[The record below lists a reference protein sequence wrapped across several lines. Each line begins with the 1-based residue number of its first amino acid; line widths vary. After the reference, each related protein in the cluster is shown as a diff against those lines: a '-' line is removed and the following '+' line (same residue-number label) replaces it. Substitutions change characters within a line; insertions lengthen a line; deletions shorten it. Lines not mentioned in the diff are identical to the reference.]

1 MSTLRISTWALEKIA
16 SRAGATLYGPKDGA
30 VDSVSTD
37 TRAIGQ
43 GALFVALRGERFDGH
58 RFVDAAFEGGAAAAI
73 VDRAW
78 WDSRVDGEPSHPL
91 LVVDDTLDALTR
103 LGHALWQEATVEGL
117 HTVAVTGSN
126 GKTTTKELLSALWS
140 TRGKVWA
147 TPGNLNNHIGVPL
160 TLCALPE
167 DCDHLICE
175 MGANHV
181 GEIAHLVRLAPGA
194 ARVITSIGSAHL
206 EGFGSIEGIRRGKSE
221 IFEQADADTCAVFP
235 YGEKDKLVLEG
246 FPGERWSFGAEEGAR
261 VRVVSLRERA
271 PGEPPGMDVSLEV
284 DSRYLTLSLP
294 LLGMHN
300 ATNLAAALATL
311 AAGEVELDEAALN
324 EALARLMLPGGRFRQ
339 LVVRG
344 VHILD
349 DAYNANPSSVR
360 ASVEAFER
368 WAAARHCEGRYAVLS
383 EMLELGEG
391 AAGAHAELAR
401 WVAARPGIDG
411 LAFVGGF
418 SELMAQSAR
427 EVQPELDVGAF
438 GSITDDLI
446 AWVGAQQGAAVLL
459 KGSRG
464 GRLET
469 IVDALTN
476 DPGSDQ
482 PGPNSSEA

>member
-1 MSTLRISTWALEKIA
+1 MSTLRLATWPLEKIA
-16 SRAGATLYGPKDGA
+16 EKAGAQLHGWRDGR
-30 VDSVSTD
+30 VSGVSTD
-37 TRAIGQ
+37 TRSIAP

-58 RFVDAAFEGGAAAAI
+58 RFVESAFERGASAALVDAAWWGDYADPDGAQMFF
-73 VDRAW
+73 
-78 WDSRVDGEPSHPL
+78 
-91 LVVDDTLDALTR
+91 VVDDTLNALAR
-103 LGHALWQEATVEGL
+103 LGHALWQEATAEGL

-160 TLCALPE
+160 TLCALPV

-175 MGANHV
+175 MGANHI
-181 GEIAHLVRLAPGA
+181 GEIAHLVRLAPGS

-206 EGFGSIEGIRRGKSE
+206 EGFGSMEGIRRGKSE
-221 IFEQADADTCAVFP
+221 IFEHSDADSHAVFP
-235 YGEKDKLVLEG
+235 FSEKDELVLEG
-246 FPGERWSFGAEEGAR
+246 FSGTRWTFGHQEGAR

-271 PGEPPGMDVSLEV
+271 PGEPSGMTVGLEV
-284 DSRYLTLSLP
+284 DSRELTLSLP

-311 AAGEVELDEAALN
+311 AANGVELDESLLN
-324 EALARLMLPGGRFRQ
+324 EALARLVLPGGRFRQ
-339 LVVRG
+339 LVVQG

-368 WAAARHCEGRYAVLS
+368 WAAARDCQGRYAVLG

-401 WVAARPGIDG
+401 WVALRPSIDG

-418 SELMAQSAR
+418 SELMARSAL
-427 EVQPELDVGAF
+427 EVRSELDVCAF
-438 GSITDDLI
+438 SSITRELTD
-446 AWVGAQQGAAVLL
+446 WVGARQGSAVLL

-476 DPGSDQ
+476 DPASGS

>member
-1 MSTLRISTWALEKIA
+1 MSTLRISTWTLEKIA
-16 SRAGATLYGPKDGA
+16 EHAGATLHGPSDGD
-30 VDSVSTD
+30 VSGVSTD
-37 TRAIGQ
+37 TRSIAP

-58 RFVDAAFEGGAAAAI
+58 GFVQSAFERGAAAAL
-73 VDRAW
+73 VDADW
-78 WDSRVDGEPSHPL
+78 WNANAESPAGHIL
-91 LVVDDTLDALTR
+91 LVVDDTLEALTR
-103 LGHALWQEATVEGL
+103 LGHALWQEATAGGMQ
-117 HTVAVTGSN
+117 TVAVTGSN
-126 GKTTTKELLSALWS
+126 GKTTTKELLAALWS

-181 GEIAHLVRLAPGA
+181 GEISQLVRLAPGF

-206 EGFGSIEGIRRGKSE
+206 EGFGSMAGIRRGKSE
-221 IFEQADADTCAVFP
+221 IFETADGDTHAILPFS
-235 YGEKDKLVLEG
+235 EKDKLILEG
-246 FPGERWSFGAEEGAR
+246 FPGKVWTFGSEEGAR
-261 VRVVSLRERA
+261 VRVIALREHA

-284 DSRYLTLSLP
+284 DSRKLSLSLP

-311 AAGEVELDEAALN
+311 AAGEVELDETRLN
-324 EALARLMLPGGRFRQ
+324 EALSRLILPGGRFRQ

-368 WAAARHCEGRYAVLS
+368 WATSRHCEGRFAVLG

-391 AAGAHAELAR
+391 AGDAHAELAR
-401 WVAARPGIDG
+401 WVAAREAIDG

-418 SELMAQSAR
+418 SERMAQSALK
-427 EVQPELDVGAF
+427 VQPELDVRAF
-438 GSITDDLI
+438 SSITDDLI
-446 AWVGAQQGAAVLL
+446 AWVGARKGGAVLL

-476 DPGSDQ
+476 DPASGR
-482 PGPNSSEA
+482 PGPYSSEA